1 MGGLLLNVLIYV
13 PLLGAVIVGLL
24 PGGSA
29 RAIRGVATSALAVPL
44 ALLVAVFAGF
54 HYGQAGLQFVTKVPW
69 IPAWR
74 IQYYVG
80 VDGLSLAMLALSAVV
95 GLLASVA
102 SYGITERVKEYYIW
116 YLIMQ
121 TAIFGVFCAQ
131 DLILF
136 LFFFDIVLVPMYF
149 LIAIWGGPR
158 RQFAAMKFL
167 IYTFVGSTLMLVAV
181 LALFF
186 LTGERTFSIPGL
198 AALAG
203 GRISQP
209 VQVLIFLGIF
219 LGLAIKLPLVPFH
232 TWLPDAHVEAPTPI
246 SVILAGVLLKIGGYG
261 ILRIAEP
268 LLPRAGHLLA
278 PLLAVLAV
286 INIIYGALA
295 AMSQHDFKK
304 LVAYSSVSH
313 MGYVLLGIAAA
324 TPLAVDGAIFQM
336 VSHGLISA
344 MLFLMVGVFYDR
356 THTREF
362 SRLGGMYRSLPLA
375 GTILAFATLA
385 NLGLPTLSG
394 FVAEFFVLA
403 GSFSVF
409 RVLVFWAAVGVVLT
423 AGFNLVLMQRVLKGP
438 ARSEWSNL
446 PAVSARELV
455 TLVPLMVGCLLL
467 GVMPATLMHV
477 INGPAMQLAHV
488 LRAAG

>member
-1 MGGLLLNVLIYV
+1 MGFLLTALIFV
-13 PLLGAVIVGLL
+13 PLLGAAVVALL
-24 PGGSA
+24 PAGA
-29 RAIRGVATSALAVPL
+29 VRAIRAVATAAMGVPL

-54 HYGQAGLQFVTKVPW
+54 HYGRTGLQLVTHLAW
-69 IPAWR
+69 IPAWH
-74 IQYYVG
+74 IQYFVG
-80 VDGLSLAMLALSAVV
+80 IDGLSLAMLALSAVV
-95 GLLASVA
+95 GLIAAIA
-102 SYGITERVKEYYIW
+102 SYGIGERVKEYFVW

-121 TAIFGVFCAQ
+121 MGIFGVFCAEN
-131 DLILF
+131 LILF

-167 IYTFVGSTLMLVAV
+167 IYTFIGSTLMLVAV

-186 LTGERTFSIPGL
+186 LTGGRTFSIPAL

-203 GRISQP
+203 RGIARPAQI
-209 VQVLIFLGIF
+209 LIFLGIF

-268 LLPRAGHLLA
+268 LLPQVGHLLA
-278 PLLAVLAV
+278 PLLATLAV
-286 INIIYGALA
+286 VNIIYGALA

-362 SRLGGMYRSLPLA
+362 ARLGGMYGSLPLA
-375 GTILAFATLA
+375 GTVLAFASLA

-409 RVLVFWAAVGVVLT
+409 PVLVFWAAVGVVLT
-423 AGFNLVLMQRVLKGP
+423 AGFNLVLMQRVLKGQP
-438 ARSEWSNL
+438 RPEWAHL
-446 PAVSARELV
+446 PPVSTRELV
-455 TLVPLMVGCLLL
+455 TLVPLMAGCLML
-467 GVMPATLMHV
+467 GLVPATLMHV
-477 INGPAMQLAHV
+477 INAPALHLAHL
-488 LRAAG
+488 LRVAG